1 MGISS
6 YRVHTALCRNVRNV
20 YRHLRILCYGKLSCR
35 DYILAQPAHTLY
47 AELLRDLSLVDYT
60 AVYYLKILAV
70 RNDLQSGIVSLYHCL
85 RHHIR
90 RFNGSAVVAHRNT
103 ACRLKFVIVAQFLAL
118 HTLCD
123 TADRINLRLCFLCLV
138 ENIFYRFLVVNGR
151 FRVRHTRK
159 RRNTACD
166 SRLTA
171 CNNILFICLSGIS
184 QMNVHVHKAW
194 QQGEAQMNV
203 HIAYARYYRKPVAIY
218 HPCVLII
225 AFKVIAERTDK
236 AVLYKYVLFAFKTV
250 HIINNV
256 TVFQ

>member
-47 AELLRDLSLVDYT
+47 AELLRNLSFIDYT

-70 RNDLQSGIVSLYHCL
+70 RNNLQSGIVCLYHCL

-103 ACRLKFVIVAQFLAL
+103 ACRLKFVIVAQLLAL

-184 QMNVHVHKAW
+184 QMNVH
-194 QQGEAQMNV
+194 
-203 HIAYARYYRKPVAIY
+203 IAYTRYYRKPVAIY
-218 HPCVLII
+218 HPCVLIV

-236 AVLYKYVLFAFKTV
+236 AVFYKYVLFAFKTV